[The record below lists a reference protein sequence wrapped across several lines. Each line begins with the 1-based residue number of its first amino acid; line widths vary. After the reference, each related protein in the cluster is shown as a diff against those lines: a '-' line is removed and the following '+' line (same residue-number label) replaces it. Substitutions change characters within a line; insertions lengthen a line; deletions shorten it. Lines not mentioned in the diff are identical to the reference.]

1 MQAAL
6 ERFLKYVTYDTA
18 SAYEEQDYPSTQ
30 NQKVFAQMLA
40 QECRQLGLMDVMV
53 DDYGYLTATLPAT
66 PGYEGAPV
74 IGFLAHMDTSPDLS
88 GANVRPR
95 VVENY
100 DGGDIPL
107 DLEQGIVLSPGRY
120 PSLTAYV
127 GQTLVVTD
135 GKTLLGAD
143 DKAGIAAIME
153 AMAHLLAHPE
163 IVHGKIRIGFTPD
176 EEVGNG
182 VKYFD
187 AQGFGV
193 DFGYTLDGGALGEFE
208 YENFNAA
215 QAKVSVKGVSSH
227 PGSAKDV
234 MVNAALI
241 AVEYAMALPQRE
253 TPANTQGY
261 EGFYH
266 LRAQSGTVERAQ
278 LTYILRDFE
287 EDGLQRRKEM
297 MMEVAKR
304 LNARHG
310 EGTVAVEL
318 QDQYANMARRLEEY
332 PQVKHLALE
341 AMAQL
346 GITPVIMPIRG
357 GTDGAMLSTR
367 PDGFPCPNLFT
378 GGHNAHGRYEYLVA
392 ESLEMAAQVI
402 CRIAF
407 LAAQAD

>member
-18 SAYEEQDYPSTQ
+18 SAYEAQDYPSTEK
-30 NQKVFAQMLA
+30 QKDFARMLA
-40 QECRQLGLMDVMV
+40 QECRQLGLSDVKV
-53 DDYGYLTATLPAT
+53 DGYGYLTATLPAT
-66 PGYEGAPV
+66 PGCERAPT
-74 IGFLAHMDTSPDLS
+74 IGFLAHMDTGPDLS
-88 GANVRPR
+88 GADVRPR

-107 DLEQGIVLSPGRY
+107 DPEQGIVLSPGRY

-135 GKTLLGAD
+135 GNTLLGAD

-163 IVHGKIRIGFTPD
+163 IAHGKIRIGFTPD

-187 AQGFGV
+187 AKGFGV

-241 AVEYAMALPQRE
+241 AAEYAMALPQGE

-266 LRAQSGTVERAQ
+266 LREQSGTVERAQ
-278 LTYILRDFE
+278 LIYILRDFE
-287 EDGLQRRKEM
+287 WEGLQRRKEVM
-297 MMEVAKR
+297 LEVAKQ
-304 LNARHG
+304 LNARYG
-310 EGTVAVEL
+310 EDTVAVEL
-318 QDQYANMARRLEEY
+318 QDQYANMAQRLEEH

-346 GITPVIMPIRG
+346 DITPVIMPIRG
-357 GTDGAMLSTR
+357 GTDGAVLSTR

-392 ESLEMAAQVI
+392 ESLEMATQVI

>member
-1 MQAAL
+1 MYAAL

-18 SAYEEQDYPSTQ
+18 SAYEAQDYPSTEK
-30 NQKVFAQMLA
+30 QKDFARMLA
-40 QECRQLGLMDVMV
+40 QECRQLGLSDVKV
-53 DDYGYLTATLPAT
+53 DGYGYLTATLPAT
-66 PGYEGAPV
+66 PGCERAPT

-88 GANVRPR
+88 GADVRPR

-107 DLEQGIVLSPGRY
+107 DPEQGIVLSPGRY

-143 DKAGIAAIME
+143 DKAGITAIME

-163 IVHGKIRIGFTPD
+163 IAHGKIRIGFTPD

-187 AQGFGV
+187 AKGFGV

-241 AVEYAMALPQRE
+241 AAEYAMALPQGE

-266 LRAQSGTVERAQ
+266 LREQSGTVERAQ

-287 EDGLQRRKEM
+287 EDGLQRRKEVM
-297 MMEVAKR
+297 LEVAKQ
-304 LNARHG
+304 LNAHYG

-318 QDQYANMARRLEEY
+318 QDQYANMAQRLEEH

-346 GITPVIMPIRG
+346 DITPVIMPIRG
-357 GTDGAMLSTR
+357 GTDGAVLSTR

-392 ESLEMAAQVI
+392 ESLEMATQVI

>member
-1 MQAAL
+1 
-6 ERFLKYVTYDTA
+6 
-18 SAYEEQDYPSTQ
+18 
-30 NQKVFAQMLA
+30 
-40 QECRQLGLMDVMV
+40 MV

-163 IVHGKIRIGFTPD
+163 IAHGKIRIGFTPD

-234 MVNAALI
+234 MINAALI
-241 AVEYAMALPQRE
+241 AAEYAMALPQGE

-261 EGFYH
+261 EGIYH
-266 LRAQSGTVERAQ
+266 LREQSGTVERAQ

-287 EDGLQRRKEM
+287 EDGLQRRKAM
-297 MMEVAKR
+297 MLEVAKR
-304 LNARHG
+304 LNARYG

-318 QDQYANMARRLEEY
+318 QDQYCLLYTSRC
-332 PQVKHLALE
+332 V
-341 AMAQL
+341 
-346 GITPVIMPIRG
+346 
-357 GTDGAMLSTR
+357 
-367 PDGFPCPNLFT
+367 
-378 GGHNAHGRYEYLVA
+378 
-392 ESLEMAAQVI
+392 
-402 CRIAF
+402 
-407 LAAQAD
+407 